1 MQGHAALEHP
11 LIQHEAAVVDRHAR
25 VERAKL
31 RAVVG
36 DERPVLL
43 PLPEREEHR
52 RDLFGDETIPLLL
65 LLLLLR
71 ARARAERERR
81 TGRASRSISVSVAF
95 AIEFVACSEVKK
107 ERPNEIMNRCM
118 ILSLIHI

>member
-25 VERAKL
+25 VEWAKL

-52 RDLFGDETIPLLL
+52 RDLFGDETIKL

-71 ARARAERERR
+71 ARARAERE
-81 TGRASRSISVSVAF
+81 
-95 AIEFVACSEVKK
+95 SE
-107 ERPNEIMNRCM
+107 ERGEQADR
-118 ILSLIHI
+118 